1 MGSQPFDP
9 RGYQGYPPQN
19 RNAGRGL
26 AIAGLIAG
34 IIALLLFWFPAVN
47 LVAVVLAIIGLGLGI
62 GALVT
67 AGRTGSSAKGL
78 GTAAVIIS
86 AAALV
91 LSILAAIMWASLF
104 TPMER
109 NTVTPSPE
117 PTSTVTR
124 TATPSSS
131 APSRDRHERAVVLC
145 SPTGTSGTS
154 GPGLAAQRRH
164 GFALIPAAGTL
175 GGPG

>member
-9 RGYQGYPPQN
+9 RGYQGYPPQGQ
-19 RNAGRGL
+19 NAGRGL
-26 AIAGLIAG
+26 ALAGLIFG
-34 IIALLLFWFPAVN
+34 IVALLLFWFPAIN
-47 LVAVVLAIIGLGLGI
+47 LLAVVLAIIGLGLGI
-62 GALVT
+62 GGLVV

-91 LSILAAIMWASLF
+91 LSVLAAIMWASLF

-124 TATPSSS
+124 TASPSSSPAPTGSPSGAPSS
-131 APSRDRHERAVVLC
+131 APS
-145 SPTGTSGTS
+145 GT
-154 GPGLAAQRRH
+154 
-164 GFALIPAAGTL
+164 AGTTSAPA
-175 GGPG
+175 GSGATATR

>member
-9 RGYQGYPPQN
+9 RGYQGYPPPG

-26 AIAGLIAG
+26 ALAGLIFG
-34 IIALLLFWFPAVN
+34 ILSLLIFWFPAIN
-47 LVAVVLAIIGLGLGI
+47 LLAVVLAIIGLGLGI
-62 GALVT
+62 GGLVV
-67 AGRTGSSAKGL
+67 AGRAGSSAKGL

-91 LSILAAIMWASLF
+91 LSVLAAVMWASLF

-117 PTSTVTR
+117 PTATVTR
-124 TATPSSS
+124 TAAPSTSAPPVTGTSAPSSS
-131 APSRDRHERAVVLC
+131 AP
-145 SPTGTSGTS
+145 TGTAGSTSAPAAPTS
-154 GPGLAAQRRH
+154 GATSTR
-164 GFALIPAAGTL
+164 
-175 GGPG
+175 

>member
-1 MGSQPFDP
+1 MGSQPSDSP
-9 RGYQGYPPQN
+9 GYPEYPPQD

-26 AIAGLIAG
+26 AVAGLVAG
-34 IIALLLFWFPAVN
+34 IAALLLFWFPAVN
-47 LVAVVLAIIGLGLGI
+47 LVAVVLAIIGLGLAI

-67 AGRTGSSAKGL
+67 AGRARSSAKGL
-78 GTAAVIIS
+78 SVAAVIIS

-91 LSILAAIMWASLF
+91 LSVLAAVMWASLF

-124 TATPSSS
+124 TAAPSSSPAVTGSPSRAPSSS
-131 APSRDRHERAVVLC
+131 A
-145 SPTGTSGTS
+145 PTGTSGTTSTPSAPAS
-154 GPGLAAQRRH
+154 GTATP
-164 GFALIPAAGTL
+164 
-175 GGPG
+175 

>member
-62 GALVT
+62 GGLVT

-91 LSILAAIMWASLF
+91 LSVLAAVMWASLF

-131 APSRDRHERAVVLC
+131 APPA
-145 SPTGTSGTS
+145 TGTSAPSSSAVPGTS
-154 GPGLAAQRRH
+154 GASAS
-164 GFALIPAAGTL
+164 APASPPSGATASR
-175 GGPG
+175 